1 MDSNQV
7 LIIVFC
13 SFSASG
19 LLLSLCLICKHKLD
33 LDREIQILKE
43 LRNNRK
49 NRVKPLVM
57 NYTLEYPQQEMKD
70 ENDDKIINITI
81 SSV

>member
-1 MDSNQV
+1 MHVPIQTITLGFRS
-7 LIIVFC
+7 
-13 SFSASG
+13 
-19 LLLSLCLICKHKLD
+19 CLICKHKLD